1 MQKLRNSQN
10 SYNET
15 LKVTHKTSLSA
26 IDACKNITHTS
37 QAIKFEIKNYNID
50 GSLLSAKVVVVDEN
64 GYGKFHG
71 LKNCVAIS
79 M

>member
-1 MQKLRNSQN
+1 MD
-10 SYNET
+10 T
-15 LKVTHKTSLSA
+15 
-26 IDACKNITHTS
+26 CKYTTHTS
-37 QAIKFEIKNYNID
+37 QAIKFEIKNYIID